1 MRFLMPSRR
10 KVPEEVRLAI
20 VDAVRHGGRTF
31 DEIPKEYSVSQ
42 ATVSRIAQA
51 ANLSSSHGKR
61 VRSQAGV
68 QADHTYDKEARVGFL
83 DDLLATLQ
91 NMTQKSNLSP
101 KDLKEISQAGSA
113 VLSSR
118 HAEDP
123 PESEDEVVQKGDA
136 QIELVEAFGDLKIPR
151 VWPTRWTTN

>member
-1 MRFLMPSRR
+1 MKLLMRQLSSRSRGCPIHEGLASYRGSSRSCPWPRPRGYSLATPTIEMRFLMPSRR

-31 DEIPKEYSVSQ
+31 DEIPMEYSVSQ

-68 QADHTYDKEARVGFL
+68 QADRTYDKEARVGFL

-101 KDLKEISQAGSA
+101 
-113 VLSSR
+113 
-118 HAEDP
+118 
-123 PESEDEVVQKGDA
+123 
-136 QIELVEAFGDLKIPR
+136 
-151 VWPTRWTTN
+151 